1 MFFDNFNRFLHED
14 ISNNSQTLKVKEND
28 KKLISNE
35 KLKKKYVYFLLI
47 IFFIILFIIIKYE

>member
-14 ISNNSQTLKVKEND
+14 KSNNNQTLTEKKND

-35 KLKKKYVYFLLI
+35 KLKKNTF
-47 IFFIILFIIIKYE
+47 IFY